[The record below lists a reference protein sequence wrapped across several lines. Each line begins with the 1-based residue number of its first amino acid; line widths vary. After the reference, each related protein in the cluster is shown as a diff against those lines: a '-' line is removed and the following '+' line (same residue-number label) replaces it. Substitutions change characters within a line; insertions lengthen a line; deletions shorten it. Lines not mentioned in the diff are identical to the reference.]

1 MIYCLYGTEKIL
13 INEFINKEIN
23 KFDVNNISKYNLEDN
38 TVYDV
43 LSDASY
49 MDLFS
54 EDKAVIFECS
64 NIFATKEIELEQLEK
79 YLTNPNEKTHLF
91 LIIENETLDERRKIV
106 KLIREKYKVF
116 EFNKLKNNDIEKYI
130 INSFKNEGYLIST
143 SALNRFI
150 SNIGSNT
157 SLIYTE
163 IDKLKLYKIEDKKI
177 EEEDVIKVVKKEATT
192 DVFKLVDAVL
202 NNNKEKILLFYKDL
216 ISSGEEEIKLV
227 ILLAGEFRLLY
238 QIKVLIGD
246 RLSETEIVQK
256 LKVHPYRVKLGINR
270 ATKYSENKIL
280 RAIDALYKIDYGI
293 KTGELIKENALL
305 NFFLGL

>member
-79 YLTNPNEKTHLF
+79 YLVNPNEKTHLF

-280 RAIDALYKIDYGI
+280 KVLDALYKIDYGI

>member
-280 RAIDALYKIDYGI
+280 KVLDALYKIDYGI